1 MNGITV
7 TLVLLVLI
15 TAYEAYRYRKHQNY
29 LKQLPIRV
37 HVNGTR
43 GKSSVTRLIAAG
55 LRAGGFKTIAKTTG
69 TKPRFIYD
77 DGSEVPVI
85 RAGKANLIEQLR
97 IVRRAAE
104 LGAGAFVTECMAV
117 TPELQSV
124 VEDQMIKSTHSVI
137 TNARADHLAEMG
149 PTVPDVARNLA
160 RTISRNGQF
169 FTAERQHLDILCEV
183 AERRGSTVNVSVAE
197 SVTDEMMKGFSYFE
211 HAENVA
217 LALSVC
223 QSFGI
228 DRETALRGMYAAT
241 PDPGALRIYRL
252 AISEKQITFINA
264 FAMNDP
270 DSYKITWERLGVW
283 IPQDAKTVILLNC
296 REDRVERAEQLG
308 ELISRDLPADLYL
321 LTGLGTAP
329 VFNKARRL
337 GVASAKLGDLGKQNS
352 EQIFSRVLAETDGH
366 PLVVYGIGNIVG
378 LGEEI
383 VNQFYSRGKEIVY

>member
-1 MNGITV
+1 MNGILV
-7 TLVLLVLI
+7 VLVLLVI
-15 TAYEAYRYRKHQNY
+15 VTGYEAYRFRRHQLF
-29 LKQLPIRV
+29 LKSIPIRV

-55 LRAGGFKTIAKTTG
+55 LRAGGLRTVAKTTG

-97 IVRRAAE
+97 IVRRAYELRAE
-104 LGAGAFVTECMAV
+104 AFVTECMAV
-117 TPELQSV
+117 TPELQTV
-124 VEDQMIKSTHSVI
+124 VEEQMIKSTHSVI

-160 RTISRNGQF
+160 RTISKQGQF
-169 FTAERQHLDILCEV
+169 FTAERQHLGILCEI
-183 AERRGSTVNVSVAE
+183 AERRGSVVHVSLAE
-197 SVTDEMMKGFSYFE
+197 SVTDEMMRGFSYFE

-223 QSFGI
+223 AAFGI
-228 DRETALRGMYAAT
+228 DREVALRGMYACN
-241 PDPGALRIYRL
+241 PDPGALRVYRL
-252 AISEKQITFINA
+252 AIDEKRITFINA

-270 DSYKITWERLGVW
+270 DSYRITWGRLGSW
-283 IPQDAKTVILLNC
+283 IPIDARTVVILNC

-308 ELISRDLPADLYL
+308 TLISKELPADLYL
-321 LTGLGTAP
+321 LTGFGTAP

-337 GVASAKLGDLGKQNS
+337 GVSDSKIRDLGRESAQ
-352 EQIFSRVLAETDGH
+352 QIFQSVLAEADGL